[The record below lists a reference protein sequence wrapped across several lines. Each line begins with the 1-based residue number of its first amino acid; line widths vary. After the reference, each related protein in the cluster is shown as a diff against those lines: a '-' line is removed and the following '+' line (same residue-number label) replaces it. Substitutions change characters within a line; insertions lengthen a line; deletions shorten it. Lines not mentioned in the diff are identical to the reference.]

1 LISRGVWYG
10 PTPVPRPAHLR
21 RRQLVL
27 LALLALAILAA
38 PAVGGAD
45 PSQSAASLRALDKQI
60 VAKQRSA
67 VLGLYA
73 IDQQLGTAQAHLQS
87 LRAQAATLRGQRARL
102 ALQLQVA
109 RRGARIAQQQLGER
123 LRTLYEQGNVTPLE
137 ILFGARNLDQ
147 AINDLDNLN
156 SATSQDEAVLHEVLN
171 ARTQLTVATHG
182 LALRQAALAATT
194 QQAQTTAAS
203 LASAHDARTAYVA
216 SLATRRRL
224 TEAQIGRLVAI
235 SRAAQARTAAIQQA
249 ARAQAVAE
257 PAPAVT
263 SAPAPPTPDATT
275 TPATT
280 SASPPPSPYGPAPA
294 SSRSI
299 TVVATGYSLA
309 GHAST
314 GLPVG
319 WGVAAVDPAVIP
331 LGTHM
336 FVPGYGEAVAADTG
350 GAIVG
355 ATIDLWFPTVAQAN
369 AWGRRT
375 VTIQLR

>member
-1 LISRGVWYG
+1 VWYG

-21 RRQLVL
+21 RRQLAL
-27 LALLALAILAA
+27 LALFALAILAA

-73 IDQQLGTAQAHLQS
+73 IDQQLGATQAHLQS
-87 LRAQAATLRGQRARL
+87 LHAQAATLRGQRARL
-102 ALQLQVA
+102 ALQLHVA
-109 RRGARIAQQQLGER
+109 RRGVRIAQRQLDER

-137 ILFGARNLDQ
+137 ILFGAQNLDQ
-147 AINDLDNLN
+147 ALNDLDNLN
-156 SATSQDEAVLHEVLN
+156 SATRQDEAVLHQVQS
-171 ARTQLTVATHG
+171 ARAQLTAATRG
-182 LALRQAALAATT
+182 LALRQAALADTT
-194 QQAQTTAAS
+194 QQVQATAVSLVSAHNARSAYIGS
-203 LASAHDARTAYVA
+203 LAA
-216 SLATRRRL
+216 RRRL
-224 TEAQIGRLVAI
+224 TEAQISRLVAVV
-235 SRAAQARTAAIQQA
+235 RAAQARTAAIQQA

-257 PAPAVT
+257 PAAAAP
-263 SAPAPPTPDATT
+263 PAPSPPAPDAATA
-275 TPATT
+275 PATT
-280 SASPPPSPYGPAPA
+280 SSSPPPPPSGSAPA
-294 SSRSI
+294 GGRSI
-299 TVVATGYSLA
+299 TVVATGYALS
-309 GHAST
+309 GRAST